1 MTCFD
6 HSFAPCRRLRR
17 QRARADRAIALAA
30 LLSTAVFLPAHGF
43 AAGPVEFGQSELQ
56 KVIEERGLS
65 VKSFHVAVEYS
76 LVLPADGFQIQ
87 GLIIRGGS
95 RRGVMYGL
103 LEAADQLRERK
114 TLAAVKATPRFA
126 IRAVSLR
133 AGDDVLARPE
143 REWRDLFAAL
153 ARARFSRLRLEMREL
168 TAERSLRLAKI
179 APLAE
184 EHAIDLA
191 LGLEEIDPPLLLK
204 LLGESIV
211 FKAVQ
216 VPPGA
221 AATAVTTLSEAGRYV
236 TLDVATDAM
245 TVELIK
251 TAQEL
256 RVPLLSLSKSASGT
270 APYLCLTQLAAPESL
285 QTLTAGGAAGF
296 EAGPLSVNFTGLEH
310 QLGGWSSL
318 AFNEERGRAA
328 TSSQPASKKKTA
340 KKRPPQ

>member
-1 MTCFD
+1 MTWLD
-6 HSFAPCRRLRR
+6 HSFAPCHCLRR
-17 QRARADRAIALAA
+17 RRTRARRAIALAA
-30 LLSTAVFLPAHGF
+30 LLSTAVFLPARSF
-43 AAGPVEFGQSELQ
+43 AAGPVEFGQAELQ
-56 KVIEERGLS
+56 KVIEERGLNAR
-65 VKSFHVAVEYS
+65 SFHVAVEYS

-87 GLIIRGGS
+87 GQIIRGGS

-114 TLAAVKATPRFA
+114 TLAAVKETPRFE
-126 IRAVSLR
+126 IRAARLR
-133 AGDDVLARPE
+133 AGDEVLARPE
-143 REWRDLFAAL
+143 REWRGLFEAL

-191 LGLEEIDPPLLLK
+191 LSLEEVDPPLLLK

-221 AATAVTTLSEAGRYV
+221 AATAMTTLSEAGRYV
-236 TLDVATDAM
+236 TLDVAADAM
-245 TVELIK
+245 TVDLIK
-251 TAQEL
+251 AAQEL
-256 RVPLLSLSKSASGT
+256 RVPLLSLSKSPSGIG
-270 APYLCLTQLAAPESL
+270 PYLWLTDLAAPESL
-285 QTLTAGGAAGF
+285 QTLTAGGATGF
-296 EAGPLSVNFTGLEH
+296 EAGPLPVNWTGLEH

-318 AFNEERGRAA
+318 AFNEEHGRAV

-340 KKRPPQ
+340 KKRPTQ